1 MTSPFTQRSSSSVLD
16 IAVAALA
23 TASVAFVVF
32 AMPGDI
38 FANLV
43 AMSRLPEF
51 VAAAQPP
58 YGQTAR
64 FAALAGAA
72 LITFG
77 LVFSLLRGLD
87 SIPSRRRP
95 TPGIVDEEAP
105 RLRRADA
112 HPDAPSR
119 RPLLAGHELGEPI
132 EEDTPWLERDE
143 PSAELEAQP
152 LPAFLVPDS
161 TSEPEFEAQAEVV
174 EAQADTEAEAVE
186 AEAEAAPEPEVLELT
201 EQEPQ
206 GPDILSARLPRTAEA
221 GGEESVSK
229 LMRRLEGGLS
239 RRRKPA
245 PIETFEEEAEPQP
258 VQDRVGH
265 RLRSAISDLQKISA
279 PGG

>member
-1 MTSPFTQRSSSSVLD
+1 MR
-16 IAVAALA
+16 
-23 TASVAFVVF
+23 
-32 AMPGDI
+32 
-38 FANLV
+38 
-43 AMSRLPEF
+43 R
-51 VAAAQPP
+51 
-58 YGQTAR
+58 
-64 FAALAGAA
+64 
-72 LITFG
+72 
-77 LVFSLLRGLD
+77 LD

-95 TPGIVDEEAP
+95 TPGLVDEEAP

-119 RPLLAGHELGEPI
+119 RPLLAGHELGEPV

-161 TSEPEFEAQAEVV
+161 PSEPEVEAQAEDEL
-174 EAQADTEAEAVE
+174 EAQADPEAEAPE
-186 AEAEAAPEPEVLELT
+186 AEAEAGPEPDVLELT
-201 EQEPQ
+201 QEEPQ
-206 GPDILSARLPRTAEA
+206 GVDILSARLPRTAEA

-245 PIETFEEEAEPQP
+245 SIETFEEEVEPQP